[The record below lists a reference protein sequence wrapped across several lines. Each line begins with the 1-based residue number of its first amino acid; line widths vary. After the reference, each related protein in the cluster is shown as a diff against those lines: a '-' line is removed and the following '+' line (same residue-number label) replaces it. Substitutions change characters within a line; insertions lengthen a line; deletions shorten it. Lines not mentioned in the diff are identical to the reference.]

1 MPFCENLRNTVKAKC
16 RRNKRLKLFY
26 FGSICSQEKF
36 DETVKKSKVKP
47 SASAQN
53 FEYALI
59 KGFDKI
65 EELDLTVV
73 SAESIA
79 MFPKGNRLFLQART
93 DSLTDNIKAQ
103 IVSTLNLPFFKQK
116 SHAKGV
122 YKHLIKWL
130 RSNKAEKDKAVLVY
144 GLYPEV
150 VKKIKKACERFS
162 CKCFAIIT
170 DIPKT
175 MFTYTKS
182 SFLKKIFGKKYRE
195 SAIQLQDSFDG
206 YVYLT
211 DAMHSEVAPTKPYI
225 VVETLVDTTL
235 FDDIER
241 ANKAKPVGIMYAG
254 ALYQKYGVDKIIEI
268 FEKVQSDAELW
279 LFGTG
284 DYESIIIEKQK
295 QNPKIHFFGRVDRK
309 QILQKETEASLLL
322 NIRNP
327 QDEYTKYSFPSKM
340 VEYMLSGTP
349 IVTTK
354 LLGIPQEYEPYAYFV
369 EYEDVNAIAEKIDE
383 LLQQQ
388 QELRVFGEQ
397 AKAFIVDNKNSE
409 KQAKKIL
416 EFVKKVLG

>member
-1 MPFCENLRNTVKAKC
+1 M
-16 RRNKRLKLFY
+16 KLFY
-26 FGSICSQEKF
+26 FGSICSQQQF

-65 EELDLTVV
+65 EGLDVTVV

-79 MFPKGNRLFLQART
+79 MFPKGNRLYLQART
-93 DSLTDNIKAQ
+93 DLLTHHIKAQ
-103 IVSTLNLPFFKQK
+103 IVPALNLPFFKQK
-116 SHAKGV
+116 GHAKGV
-122 YKHLIKWL
+122 YTCLIEWL
-130 RSNKAEKDKAVLVY
+130 KSNKDEKEKAVLVY
-144 GLYPEV
+144 SLYPEV
-150 VKKIKKACERFS
+150 VKSIKKACLEYD
-162 CKCFAIIT
+162 CACFAIIT

-182 SFLKKIFGKKYRE
+182 SFLKKLFGKRYRE

-206 YVYLT
+206 YIYLT
-211 DAMHSEVAPTKPYI
+211 EAMHAEVAPTKPYT
-225 VVETLVDTTL
+225 VVETLVDTTI

-241 ANKAKPVGIMYAG
+241 VNKANPVGIMYAG
-254 ALYQKYGVDKIIEI
+254 ALYQKYGIDKIIEI
-268 FEKVQSDAELW
+268 FEKVQCEAELW

-284 DYESIIIEKQK
+284 DYEATIIEKQK
-295 QNPKIHFFGRVDRK
+295 QNPKIRFFGRVDRK

-349 IVTTK
+349 IMTTK

-369 EYEDVNAIAEKIDE
+369 EYEDVNAIAERIDE
-383 LLQQQ
+383 LLNRQ
-388 QELRVFGEQ
+388 QELLMFGEQ
-397 AKAFIVDNKNSE
+397 AKAFIVNNKNSE
-409 KQAKKIL
+409 KQAKKIVD
-416 EFVKKVLG
+416 FIKKVLG